1 MGPGLQK
8 GHQGFLGGLSGLR
21 GGYPGEFF
29 EGSQGVRDLF
39 LDPCEHC
46 GFLAAGGECPELS
59 DLFRGVAS
67 KDGVVKEGK
76 TDLDAG
82 HAVVDRCGDQVR
94 VFDRVVETLGD
105 RHHCHQCDQNDRY
118 QQNPSRE
125 LVVEQP
131 VCHVGSIGTMTPE
144 TDFPLVHWVNEPR
157 VMYLSRVVRG

>member
-1 MGPGLQK
+1 MA
-8 GHQGFLGGLSGLR
+8 FLVYGVGTPESSSRAARAYGICSLIPASTA
-21 GGYPGEFF
+21 
-29 EGSQGVRDLF
+29 GSWQR
-39 LDPCEHC
+39 
-46 GFLAAGGECPELS
+46 GECPELS
-59 DLFRGVAS
+59 DLFRGVVS